1 MKLLLIRILKY
12 QLTCVNG
19 TGNFISPFVALFALI
34 LRTSWLWSLS
44 KLSIVGVKKTWYFR
58 ILLVTGCWC
67 MFKID
72 LSCIRKIPTILVRIP
87 AEIISAENIAVS
99 ECVFYVNLRTIL
111 RIIDNVRSTKIWIR
125 RYGTNISNFILKSNK
140 HFF

>member
-1 MKLLLIRILKY
+1 
-12 QLTCVNG
+12 
-19 TGNFISPFVALFALI
+19 
-34 LRTSWLWSLS
+34 
-44 KLSIVGVKKTWYFR
+44 
-58 ILLVTGCWC
+58 

-111 RIIDNVRSTKIWIR
+111 RIIDNVRSTKI
-125 RYGTNISNFILKSNK
+125 
-140 HFF
+140 